1 MPTAH
6 EMYDVERKRQ
16 VKDLPLLKTLKSTIE
31 AINVLTGKLQEAE
44 AQENWDAYGHVQ
56 ELITRLSSNHNS
68 NATPHD

>member
-16 VKDLPLLKTLKSTIE
+16 VKDLPLLKTLKSTID

-44 AQENWDAYGHVQ
+44 AQENWDHT
-56 ELITRLSSNHNS
+56 TRSGVDY
-68 NATPHD
+68 AA